1 MITSKNNRFRE
12 VKLGRIG
19 LVMLI
24 VGIGL
29 LVFVAFLLGVNVG
42 KDIDTYPEKITRGLP
57 RRIAETFAGAFS
69 QPKKEA
75 ESKPQ
80 EDGSLGL
87 TFYDTLT
94 KKGKDTGAMLKEEN
108 REAPAAPAVIMAPGT
123 PAKPA
128 ASSPSAPA
136 SAAPS
141 PSAPPVSAPAAKAAP
156 TGKTPPAAAPPPPAP
171 GTDVKKIPAGAFA
184 VQVVSYHE
192 RDKAGQLKK
201 KLQGLGYAAE
211 IVETEIPGK
220 GKWYRVLV
228 NGYRTRKD
236 AEKAAAD
243 MSGRVSGL
251 SCVIRQ
257 R

>member
-24 VGIGL
+24 AGIGL

-42 KDIDTYPEKITRGLP
+42 KDIDTYPEKITRGIP

-94 KKGKDTGAMLKEEN
+94 KKGTDTGDLLKEEN

-123 PAKPA
+123 PVKPA
-128 ASSPSAPA
+128 VPAAPA
-136 SAAPS
+136 PAIPA
-141 PSAPPVSAPAAKAAP
+141 PSAPPVSAPVAKAAP
-156 TGKTPPAAAPPPPAP
+156 VGKTPPAAAPPPTAPA
-171 GTDVKKIPAGAFA
+171 TDVKKMPAGAFA

-220 GKWYRVLV
+220 GKWFRVLV

-243 MSGRVSGL
+243 MSGKVSGL